1 MAKKVKKLDKYSDL
15 QVILQ
20 NELPIN
26 EARIKF
32 IVLIMTALIKVQSV
46 SYQRLAE
53 GFDNEVELSSS
64 VRRIQRFFASFNLC
78 SDLVARLLFK
88 LLPDEVFLNGKLQLT
103 LDRTN
108 WKFGTTNINI
118 LMIGVIYKG
127 VALPLLWTFLGDKR
141 GNSDQNERIALMERF
156 IRLFGVQSIDFLTA
170 DREFIGDDWWNFLIF
185 HKIRFFIRLRANMQ
199 VFVPG
204 KGMVKAYWLFNYFG
218 FDKGFPHPKIVKIG
232 NCWVYLSGLKF
243 INDKGKIEFLI
254 VASYSSM
261 DNQIALETYSKR
273 WQIETM
279 FKAFKTGGF
288 NLEDTHLTDYQRLNK
303 LLLITAIAFLWAY
316 KVGIYRDNN
325 IKKIVIKKHGRPAQS
340 LFSYGLEFLAQALIN
355 FFPKKI
361 LLATIA
367 FLSCT

>member
-26 EARIKF
+26 AARIKF
-32 IVLIMTALIKVQSV
+32 IVLILTSLIKVQSV
-46 SYQRLAE
+46 NYQRLAE
-53 GFDNEVELSSS
+53 GFDNDVELSSTL
-64 VRRIQRFFASFNLC
+64 RRIQRFFASFDFS
-78 SDLVARLLFK
+78 SDLVARLLYK
-88 LLPDEVFLNGKLQLT
+88 LLPCEVFTEGKLKLT

-108 WKFGTTNINI
+108 WKFGAININI
-118 LMIGVIYKG
+118 LMLGVIYKG
-127 VALPLLWTFLGDKR
+127 VALPLLWIFLGNKK
-141 GNSDQNERIALMERF
+141 GNSDQVERILLIERF
-156 IRLFGVQSIDFLTA
+156 IRLFGVESIDFLTA
-170 DREFIGDDWWNFLIF
+170 DREFIGDEWWNFLIF

-199 VFVPG
+199 VYVPG
-204 KGMVKAYWLFNYFG
+204 KGRVKAYWLFNYFG
-218 FDKGFPHPKIVKIG
+218 FNKGFSHLQIVQIG
-232 NCWVYLSGLKF
+232 SNWVYLSGLKF
-243 INDKGKIEFLI
+243 INDEGKIEFLI
-254 VASYSSM
+254 VASFTQM
-261 DNQIALETYSKR
+261 DNQIALEMYRNR

-303 LLLITAIAFLWAY
+303 LLLIAAIAFLWAY
-316 KVGIYRDNN
+316 KVGIYRNNN
-325 IKKIVIKKHGRPAQS
+325 IKKIEIKKHGRPAQS
-340 LFSYGLEFLAQALIN
+340 LFAYGIGFLAQALIN